1 MKLSQ
6 LVLMPLA
13 SARFDLGTVVEPTD
27 PGLQCPPKC
36 VCSKW
41 TCIDDIDL
49 QEIQSML
56 VNKPI
61 SLANDHLVDQSF
73 KCWKSCCKKQGV
85 QVSVCE
91 QNSCQKCCNSEC
103 SDIKSVLK
111 TRRKFNNESCNQ
123 CLQQKCNHQDEYTSV
138 ITSRSCR
145 GLFNKYTTPFN
156 SSVTFQVEANRDL
169 RIFLYDEPLNLIRQS
184 LRKRRH
190 AEVIDD
196 VLDDTEE
203 SEQFE
208 RETNSLVDQIH
219 ERIRRAMDE
228 QQQKAKELKI
238 EERKKL
244 NSIRKRKRINKRNRK
259 NHQKHLYGGHPANK
273 ATPDVTQLMHDLMND
288 FEEVN
293 VEENIDNASDMNA
306 SAEDQREQRAQ
317 QYNYEA
323 EYPDY
328 RDEIEVAEAPFDC
341 RDHITKASPKEELK
355 ACNAQIKALYKAE
368 KERLRKMSA
377 TYRKLKPALDNP
389 AIVNQALTQ
398 TKLQI
403 LKMGNDVTEDMSSEE
418 LAQKDDA
425 LTRYLNMYG
434 YNEDSASDVV
444 FQTVFKNNAQQLYS
458 EQQAKQQSNTL
469 DKADWTRPH
478 MLRQVPL
485 QTLGALYV
493 NDKKSQD
500 QQEREERKQQ
510 NMFPDGISG
519 YGRSVRLAPGES
531 SNVETSFLEKL
542 DGEKGFDRRVE
553 EGFADEELGFH
564 DDVLT
569 SGWIQIGIGSS
580 NNTSADLK
588 SCQNSSYKRCIG
600 VLRKNFPDILHGEN
614 KPQEVTVSVNGIGT
628 ERILT
633 VDIKTKGESDSR
645 RIFEV
650 LVDDPTIASLKHMA
664 VCTTKG
670 SRSKLGFCCGNQPN
684 SIYYLNH
691 QSTHVTISHFRFGR
705 TRAATAGAVT
715 QPHARFLF
723 NQLPAHG
730 GLSIQL
736 PG

>member
-1 MKLSQ
+1 LQQRNQQITRHTKMKLSQ
-6 LVLMPLA
+6 LVLMPLV
-13 SARFDLGTVVEPTD
+13 SARFDLGTVAEPTD

-56 VNKPI
+56 ANKPI

-190 AEVIDD
+190 AEMMDD

-203 SEQFE
+203 SERFE
-208 RETNSLVDQIH
+208 RETNTLVDEIH
-219 ERIRRAMDE
+219 DRIRRAIDE

-238 EERKKL
+238 EEREKL
-244 NSIRKRKRINKRNRK
+244 KSIRKRKRINKRKRK
-259 NHQKHLYGGHPANK
+259 NHQKHLYGRNPANK
-273 ATPDVTQLMHDLMND
+273 ATPDIGNLLQDLFVHDFVEEKEVEVVED
-288 FEEVN
+288 FEY
-293 VEENIDNASDMNA
+293 ASD
-306 SAEDQREQRAQ
+306 EDQRDQRAQ
-317 QYNYEA
+317 QQYDYED

-328 RDEIEVAEAPFDC
+328 RDEVEVAEAPYDC
-341 RDHITKASPKEELK
+341 RDHITESTPKEQLK

-389 AIVNQALTQ
+389 AIVSQAIEQ
-398 TKLQI
+398 TKRQI
-403 LKMGNDVTEDMSSEE
+403 ERMGNDVTEDMSSEE
-418 LAQKDDA
+418 MAEKDDA

-434 YNEDSASDVV
+434 YNEDSASDGV

-458 EQQAKQQSNTL
+458 EQQAKQLNL
-469 DKADWTRPH
+469 A
-478 MLRQVPL
+478 MVLIN
-485 QTLGALYV
+485 G
-493 NDKKSQD
+493 
-500 QQEREERKQQ
+500 
-510 NMFPDGISG
+510 
-519 YGRSVRLAPGES
+519 VR
-531 SNVETSFLEKL
+531 
-542 DGEKGFDRRVE
+542 RRR
-553 EGFADEELGFH
+553 L
-564 DDVLT
+564 
-569 SGWIQIGIGSS
+569 
-580 NNTSADLK
+580 
-588 SCQNSSYKRCIG
+588 
-600 VLRKNFPDILHGEN
+600 
-614 KPQEVTVSVNGIGT
+614 
-628 ERILT
+628 
-633 VDIKTKGESDSR
+633 
-645 RIFEV
+645 
-650 LVDDPTIASLKHMA
+650 
-664 VCTTKG
+664 
-670 SRSKLGFCCGNQPN
+670 
-684 SIYYLNH
+684 
-691 QSTHVTISHFRFGR
+691 
-705 TRAATAGAVT
+705 
-715 QPHARFLF
+715 
-723 NQLPAHG
+723 
-730 GLSIQL
+730 
-736 PG
+736 